1 MEKSHLKP
9 LFLARKPTLFEMVT
23 RKKLTQTS
31 SGNFKKTLTRYHLT
45 MYGVGTT
52 IGAGIFALT
61 GIAVQ
66 YAGPSLF
73 ISFALAGLMC
83 LCSAFM
89 YAELCSR
96 FPSNGS
102 SFTYVYM
109 TFGELAAWIVGWYLI
124 VCYSV
129 TTSGLAR
136 ALTSY
141 FVGLLAILGLNLPSW
156 LSSVTIFGF
165 EDCCPLAAVVMALL
179 CYVNCRGTA
188 DSEKFNTYLTIAKI
202 LTLLLIVAVAF
213 SRFEI
218 DNMTPFLA
226 P

>member
-1 MEKSHLKP
+1 
-9 LFLARKPTLFEMVT
+9 
-23 RKKLTQTS
+23 
-31 SGNFKKTLTRYHLT
+31 

-52 IGAGIFALT
+52 VGAGIFALT

-109 TFGELAAWIVGWYLI
+109 TFGELAAWVVGWYLI
-124 VCYSV
+124 ICYAV

-136 ALTSY
+136 ALSAY
-141 FVGLLAILGLNLPSW
+141 FVGLLGMFNIHLPMW
-156 LSSVTIFGF
+156 LTSVTLFGF
-165 EDCCPLAAVVMALL
+165 
-179 CYVNCRGTA
+179 
-188 DSEKFNTYLTIAKI
+188 
-202 LTLLLIVAVAF
+202 
-213 SRFEI
+213 
-218 DNMTPFLA
+218 
-226 P
+226 